1 MGIAGNMLRVRTIN
15 RIGKTFGFN
24 LIELLVSLVV
34 VAVSLFAVAKIQI
47 FGLQAGE
54 GSKQSTAS
62 TVSVVN
68 LMERLSG
75 HRQGI
80 SKLLKT
86 SSDGYIKFTLD
97 NVEAMNMSDSDCSK
111 VPLADEYRNKNSAET
126 GIKCEIDAW
135 IYSVWNSLNLEGK
148 KDICANILIT
158 SVDDYEYKTGEKFDV
173 PRVAVEYKWR
183 KTPSSAAAKMRCT
196 LNDKN
201 RLKPP
206 KFSTNADEDETAE
219 IGFSSMEYL
228 LP

>member
-86 SSDGYIKFTLD
+86 SSDGYVIFTLND
-97 NVEAMNMSDSDCSK
+97 VDAMNMSASACSK

-148 KDICANILIT
+148 KTN
-158 SVDDYEYKTGEKFDV
+158 ENFDV

-183 KTPSSAAAKMRCT
+183 KTPSSDANKMRCT

-201 RLKPP
+201 RLEPP
-206 KFSTNADEDETAE
+206 KFSTNADEDETAD

>member
-86 SSDGYIKFTLD
+86 SSDGYVIFTLND
-97 NVEAMNMSDSDCSK
+97 VDAMNMFNG
-111 VPLADEYRNKNSAET
+111 AF
-126 GIKCEIDAW
+126 G
-135 IYSVWNSLNLEGK
+135 G
-148 KDICANILIT
+148 
-158 SVDDYEYKTGEKFDV
+158 
-173 PRVAVEYKWR
+173 
-183 KTPSSAAAKMRCT
+183 
-196 LNDKN
+196 
-201 RLKPP
+201 
-206 KFSTNADEDETAE
+206 
-219 IGFSSMEYL
+219 
-228 LP
+228 

>member
-1 MGIAGNMLRVRTIN
+1 MLRVRTIN

-86 SSDGYIKFTLD
+86 SSDGYVIFTLND
-97 NVEAMNMSDSDCSK
+97 VDAMNMSASACSK

-158 SVDDYEYKTGEKFDV
+158 SVDDYEYKTDENFDV

-183 KTPSSAAAKMRCT
+183 KTPSSDADKMRCT
-196 LNDKN
+196 LNAKN
-201 RLKPP
+201 RLEPP